1 MKKSYIV
8 AGLMVVIAAVLLM
21 SSSDEL
27 STYSTFSE
35 AQQNESKVKVVG
47 KLLKDKPMVYNP
59 EENPNYFSFFIED
72 ADGKA
77 HQVVYNDAKP
87 QDFELSEQVVVTGKM
102 DGDTFMA
109 SEMLLK
115 CPSKYKE
122 DEISIKTRES

>member
-8 AGLMVVIAAVLLM
+8 AALMVVIGVVLLM

-35 AQQNESKVKVVG
+35 AQKSDNKVKVVG
-47 KLLKDKPMVYNP
+47 KLMKDQPMVYNP

-77 HQVVYNDAKP
+77 HKVVYGDAKP

-102 DGDTFMA
+102 DGETFMA
-109 SEMLLK
+109 SDLLLK

-122 DEISIKTRES
+122 DEISIKTKES